1 MCHDAIKRRWRKRRT
16 QEPCGHTTFAK
27 KEELSPKG
35 IPTLL
40 QAGKLSPF
48 PSKKG
53 TQEEI
58 LTLGEDVW
66 KHAILP
72 EFRGPHTPGHP
83 SGSAT
88 GQQPQVSH
96 HPLQSGRFQRE
107 PKAGE
112 TLPRRGEEKKK
123 KKRREATHRREV
135 GRGPANNEREARG
148 NRR

>member
-1 MCHDAIKRRWRKRRT
+1 MCHDAIKRRSRKRRKRRT

-72 EFRGPHTPGHP
+72 EFRGPRTPSYGP
-83 SGSAT
+83 AA
-88 GQQPQVSH
+88 
-96 HPLQSGRFQRE
+96 
-107 PKAGE
+107 AGE
-112 TLPRRGEEKKK
+112 PPPPAVRAFSGGAKSRRNAPKERGRKKK